1 MWPNM
6 RSRLARWLG
15 KAMTQ
20 TAPPQPIR
28 AHFETPPGLLRRMQ
42 WTVLR
47 PLATHLGG
55 DERSLLLGSGMELA
69 EVREYQPGDD
79 VRHIDWNTTAR
90 ADRPFVRETHTER
103 ALDVWL
109 VLDVS
114 ASINWGTAQ
123 CLKRERALEFAAVAG
138 QLFGQ
143 RGHRIGAIL
152 FADQPVSFMPPGA
165 GRIHLLRL
173 IDGIQQEA
181 RQNHAG
187 ATNLSAALTKVQGLV
202 RRRSLLLIVS
212 DFLVADGWQTP
223 LSMLAHRHEL
233 VAVRLH
239 DPREA
244 ELPDV
249 GLVTFEDP
257 ETGSQFMVNTG
268 DRSLR
273 ERFRAA
279 AEKQGTRIRTDLAR
293 SGAEYLALTTD
304 AALLPGLVR
313 FLSARRLK
321 RTIRAPGAAITA
333 QQPIGEPAR
342 LF

>member
-1 MWPNM
+1 MWPNV
-6 RSRLARWLG
+6 RSLARWLG
-15 KAMTQ
+15 KTKPAD
-20 TAPPQPIR
+20 APTQPIR
-28 AHFETPPGLLRRMQ
+28 ADYETPPGLLRRMQ

-55 DERSLLLGSGMELA
+55 DERSLMRGSGMELA

-114 ASINWGTAQ
+114 ASVNWGTAQ
-123 CLKRERALEFAAVAG
+123 CLKRDRALEFSAVAG

-165 GRIHLLRL
+165 GRMHLLRL
-173 IDGIQQEA
+173 IDGIQHEA
-181 RQNHAG
+181 RQSHSG
-187 ATNLSAALTKVQGLV
+187 ATDLSAALTRVTSLV

-212 DFLVADGWQTP
+212 DFLVPDGWQRP
-223 LSMLAHRHEL
+223 LSLLAHRHEV

-244 ELPDV
+244 ELPDI

-257 ETGSQFMVNTG
+257 ETGSQLVVNTG

-279 AEKQGTRIRTDLAR
+279 AQDQTTRIRTDLAR

-304 AALLPGLVR
+304 AALLPALVR

-321 RTIRAPGAAITA
+321 RTVRAPGAAITA
-333 QQPIGEPAR
+333 QQSIGVAAR